1 MHARGTSLCDV
12 CGDEIPARVP
22 YRIALLTAA
31 AAAGLLDTTEPR
43 LVPTWTQD
51 ADLTVRMD
59 LCLWCAREPGL
70 PCDVVTQ

>member
-1 MHARGTSLCDV
+1 MYLRGRRLCDV

-22 YRIALLTAA
+22 YRIATLTPA

-51 ADLTVRMD
+51 ADLTVRME
-59 LCLWCAREPGL
+59 LCLWCAGKPGR
-70 PCDVVTQ
+70 PCGEISH